1 MTSPNSPE
9 NSGRYLVALEGGGS
23 HSQAAVIDP
32 DGHVLHV
39 SGSSAVN
46 TNFVSFQ
53 DAQEAVWQGVS
64 NALDA
69 AGVPGEQVN
78 LFVSA
83 LVGPRFGAELF
94 GSLLPNARYR
104 YYDERD
110 VVFARAGIYTQHG
123 AAVVSAT
130 GATAWAVRADD
141 GRRISLGGW
150 GSLLGDE
157 GSAYAAGLLGM
168 RAAVKAFE
176 GRAEPTGLV
185 DALCQ
190 HFGIR
195 RETFQHG
202 MVRLA
207 YQKPLNRTEIAA
219 LAVLVTQLAG
229 KGDPAACRIID
240 KVSTDLTNLALH
252 AARRL
257 FHSEET
263 FPVAAAGGLFN
274 AGPMVIQP
282 LQEGLSR
289 EFPNARLI
297 LGSAEPAVALGML
310 ALDDIIHNRRNHA
323 D

>member
-1 MTSPNSPE
+1 MI
-9 NSGRYLVALEGGGS
+9 GYLVALEGGGS
-23 HSQAAVIDP
+23 HSQAAVLDP
-32 DGHVLHV
+32 GGRILHI
-39 SGSSAVN
+39 SDAAGVN

-53 DAQEAVWQGVS
+53 DAQEAVWQVVS
-64 NALDA
+64 SALDA
-69 AGVPGEQVN
+69 ARVPGEQVS

-94 GSLLPNARYR
+94 GSLLPNARYH

-110 VVFARAGIYTQHG
+110 VVFARAGIYTLHG
-123 AAVVSAT
+123 VAVVSAT

-141 GRRISLGGW
+141 GRRVSLGGW

-157 GSAYAAGLLGM
+157 GSAYAAGLLGL
-168 RAAVKAFE
+168 RAAVRAFE

-190 HFGIR
+190 HFHIR
-195 RETFQHG
+195 RETFQHD
-202 MVRLA
+202 MIRVA
-207 YQKPLNRTEIAA
+207 YQKPLSRAEIAA
-219 LAVLVTQLAG
+219 LAVLVTRLAAG
-229 KGDPAACRIID
+229 GDPTACQIID
-240 KVSTDLTNLALH
+240 KVAMDLANLALH

-257 FHSEET
+257 FHPAET

-274 AGPMVIQP
+274 AGPVVVKP

-289 EFPNARLI
+289 EFPHASLV
-297 LGSAEPAVALGML
+297 LGSAEPAAALGRL
-310 ALDDIIHNRRNHA
+310 ALDDLTHNRRNYA